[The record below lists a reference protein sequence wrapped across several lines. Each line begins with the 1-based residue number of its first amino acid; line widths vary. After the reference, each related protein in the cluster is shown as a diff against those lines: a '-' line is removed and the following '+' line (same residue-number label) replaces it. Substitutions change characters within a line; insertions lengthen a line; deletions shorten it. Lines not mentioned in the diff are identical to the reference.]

1 MDNSVDKLVNI
12 IHEQNEEH
20 GQDSIADIE
29 PRLDMIFESEVA
41 AYKFYNEYSK
51 RIGFGI
57 RREYENKSKKD
68 GVLTS
73 RRFTCYKQGTRS
85 VDERRQLTGESMQ
98 QPLDLNSI
106 SLNGTHHQA
115 SIQGTQSS
123 QADNGIL
130 CQTAI
135 QGTESSEVDNGA
147 QCQATIQGAQ

>member
-1 MDNSVDKLVNI
+1 MFLVNFIFAQSLILWLCSVSESINPSSILVDNFFDKLVNI

-20 GQDSIADIE
+20 RQDSIVDIE

-73 RRFTCYKQGTRS
+73 RRFTCYKQGTQS
-85 VDERRQLTGESMQ
+85 VDKRR
-98 QPLDLNSI
+98 
-106 SLNGTHHQA
+106 
-115 SIQGTQSS
+115 
-123 QADNGIL
+123 
-130 CQTAI
+130 
-135 QGTESSEVDNGA
+135 
-147 QCQATIQGAQ
+147 